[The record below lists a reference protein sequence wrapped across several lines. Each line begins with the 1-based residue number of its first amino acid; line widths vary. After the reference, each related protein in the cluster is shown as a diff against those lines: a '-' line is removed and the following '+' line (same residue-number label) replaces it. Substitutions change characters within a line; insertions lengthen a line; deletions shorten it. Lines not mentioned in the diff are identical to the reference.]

1 MKGIKKKAVVWIA
14 VAAMTLSILP
24 VMGCSNIEA
33 KKNDKTATKTYK
45 YLVNKKKK
53 TSKEKCPVNKR
64 KTDNKIY
71 PFLIFIHSMYF
82 FLINIANII

>member
-1 MKGIKKKAVVWIA
+1 MKGMKKKAVVWTA
-14 VAAMTLSILP
+14 VVAMILSILP

-33 KKNDKTATKTYK
+33 KKNDKTATQTYK

-71 PFLIFIHSMYF
+71 LYKVGTKNSKKTKTSKRC
-82 FLINIANII
+82 